1 MPSDD
6 AIDIAWRLLKTQ
18 TNLNQ
23 FMPHGVYGDLPA
35 PVFFHGADRGLRDN
49 WGKNFRSRDYANIV
63 REGLDPSSMV
73 PYSPIDGQYPPRRR
87 AWNIGLSG
95 EDSGDLHE
103 WKLDDTGLPT
113 PISADMGVV
122 DEEDDPNVD
131 ARHYLNPEFPDK
143 IKQLML
149 DRHHPKNPQNYAIR
163 HEYWRP
169 EYIGYDEDRN
179 EKYTEEPMKIHGEV
193 TTAKPRYWQRNNWLD
208 FQNPEGHKRNYSR
221 ASSRFGTESNPEG
234 RNREWYDYWLN
245 PDFNLEKP
253 EFGWTQSENERYG
266 RRGRTWTGEKGEPKF
281 SLEQSMRL
289 FPELYAH
296 PKWRGVFPKEFNT
309 HGVDHDDTYGFEFSS
324 PSLLSEAGQF
334 RRTNWQGPERPRDD
348 YNARQARAASKLNQS
363 KWHAEHGPKG
373 ATFVTRPGRMNEAVH
388 FGEPIGIRPI
398 QGPKSDRGFV
408 MHQPH
413 SFAFDNGIPGEGV
426 LFDAVPPEQLVFGRN
441 LSSGDTA
448 RAMVAGREGTSQGEP
463 FDSSY
468 AMGLKP
474 IPEKWADWEPE
485 ENEDDYWKGEPMD
498 LAWRLLKSHP
508 LNPKFQYIGTH
519 LSRSGN
525 KRPVGLISYDSTAG
539 HGRRTFPFY
548 QSTGINSDQP
558 GTWFPFHGI
567 DSDGWFIK
575 PNVGMADN
583 GYDSEQGR
591 YGHSR
596 FRMLSDWMV
605 DNPMQEFEETL
616 MGNNE
621 INNALQ
627 ASETEGLYHT
637 SFDTDVLKRQTELGE
652 FHEDFPSSHGPV
664 TEYHGTIDL
673 PSVLEQGL
681 EGKVMARHRAV
692 KPPADME
699 GQPVVYTTDDPD
711 AAKRWAESRGRNL
724 KVPSG
729 KVGVIGVRGSNL
741 PSVEQSDPHSQFRG
755 TTRVR
760 TPNIPRENITPFE

>member
-1 MPSDD
+1 
-6 AIDIAWRLLKTQ
+6 
-18 TNLNQ
+18 
-23 FMPHGVYGDLPA
+23 
-35 PVFFHGADRGLRDN
+35 
-49 WGKNFRSRDYANIV
+49 
-63 REGLDPSSMV
+63 
-73 PYSPIDGQYPPRRR
+73 
-87 AWNIGLSG
+87 
-95 EDSGDLHE
+95 
-103 WKLDDTGLPT
+103 
-113 PISADMGVV
+113 
-122 DEEDDPNVD
+122 
-131 ARHYLNPEFPDK
+131 
-143 IKQLML
+143 
-149 DRHHPKNPQNYAIR
+149 
-163 HEYWRP
+163 
-169 EYIGYDEDRN
+169 
-179 EKYTEEPMKIHGEV
+179 
-193 TTAKPRYWQRNNWLD
+193 
-208 FQNPEGHKRNYSR
+208 
-221 ASSRFGTESNPEG
+221 
-234 RNREWYDYWLN
+234 
-245 PDFNLEKP
+245 
-253 EFGWTQSENERYG
+253 
-266 RRGRTWTGEKGEPKF
+266 
-281 SLEQSMRL
+281 
-289 FPELYAH
+289 
-296 PKWRGVFPKEFNT
+296 
-309 HGVDHDDTYGFEFSS
+309 
-324 PSLLSEAGQF
+324 
-334 RRTNWQGPERPRDD
+334 
-348 YNARQARAASKLNQS
+348 
-363 KWHAEHGPKG
+363 
-373 ATFVTRPGRMNEAVH
+373 
-388 FGEPIGIRPI
+388 
-398 QGPKSDRGFV
+398 
-408 MHQPH
+408 
-413 SFAFDNGIPGEGV
+413 
-426 LFDAVPPEQLVFGRN
+426 
-441 LSSGDTA
+441 
-448 RAMVAGREGTSQGEP
+448 
-463 FDSSY
+463 
-468 AMGLKP
+468 
-474 IPEKWADWEPE
+474 
-485 ENEDDYWKGEPMD
+485 MD

-575 PNVGMADN
+575 PNIGMADN

-627 ASETEGLYHT
+627 ASEAEGLHHT

-652 FHEDFPSSHGPV
+652 FHSDFPSSHGPV

-711 AAKRWAESRGRNL
+711 SAKQWAESRGKNL